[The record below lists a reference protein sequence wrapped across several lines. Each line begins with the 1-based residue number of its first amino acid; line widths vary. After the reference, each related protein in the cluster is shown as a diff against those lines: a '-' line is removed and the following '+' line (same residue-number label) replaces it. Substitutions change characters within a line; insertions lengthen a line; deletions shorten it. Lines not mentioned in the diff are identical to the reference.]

1 MEEYT
6 QTATMEASLPAY
18 SRLPINRCNLP
29 ALILGSL
36 TFQQHPVD
44 INIDGVTDM
53 HKQLFEDLDGIKEIS
68 TRVVHFNDYMRAS
81 FLLDNPEQVGQ
92 LENSTAKRRDKADYL
107 KLLRGWHFDP
117 NSQEAAVMKG
127 WVESRFGLMT
137 LNHRGPIT
145 DFTSTRYASYQ
156 HSRCL
161 GLYNTNALEA
171 QLDLLYSFTQ
181 YELARR
187 YAEQSHCTLYRG
199 FNRLSDHEVLTRKS
213 SSNMVILLNN
223 LNSFTLNKD
232 RADEFGDLIMTVEI
246 PHAKILFFPDLLPGC
261 MKGEEEYL
269 VIGGAYEI
277 NVSSYLG

>member
-1 MEEYT
+1 MEEHT
-6 QTATMEASLPAY
+6 QTATMKASLPGY

-44 INIDGVTDM
+44 ISIDGVIEI
-53 HKQLFEDLDGIKEIS
+53 HKQLFDDLDDIKEIP

-92 LENSTAKRRDKADYL
+92 HEDNKAKRRDKADYL

-137 LNHRGPIT
+137 LNHNGPIT
-145 DFTSTRYASYQ
+145 DFTSTQYAHYQ
-156 HSRCL
+156 HSRCI

-187 YAEQSHCTLYRG
+187 YPGQSHCTLYRG
-199 FNRLSDHEVLTRKS
+199 FNRLNDHEILVKKS
-213 SSNMVILLNN
+213 LSNMVILLNN

-232 RADEFGDLIMTVEI
+232 RADEFGDFIMTVEI
-246 PHAKILFFPDLLPGC
+246 PQAKILFFPDLLPGC

-269 VIGGAYEI
+269 VIGGAYE
-277 NVSSYLG
+277 VSISNYL

>member
-6 QTATMEASLPAY
+6 QTPTMKASLPAY

-36 TFQQHPVD
+36 TFQQHPVALR
-44 INIDGVTDM
+44 IDGVTEM
-53 HKQLFEDLDGIKEIS
+53 HRQLFEDLNSIKEIT
-68 TRVVHFNDYMRAS
+68 TRVIHFNDYMRAS

-92 LENSTAKRRDKADYL
+92 VASSEAKRRDKADYL

-137 LNHRGPIT
+137 LNHQGPIA
-145 DFTSTRYASYQ
+145 DFTSAQYANYQ
-156 HSRCL
+156 HSRCM

-181 YELARR
+181 YELTRR
-187 YAEQSHCTLYRG
+187 YPEHTHCTLYRG
-199 FNRLSDHEVLTRKS
+199 FNRLNDHEILSRKS
-213 SSNMVILLNN
+213 ASNMVMLLNN
-223 LNSFTLNKD
+223 LNSFTLNRD
-232 RADEFGDLIMTVEI
+232 RADEFGDLIMTVKI

-269 VIGGAYEI
+269 VIGGAYD
-277 NVSSYLG
+277 VSICSYL

>member
-1 MEEYT
+1 MK
-6 QTATMEASLPAY
+6 ASLPAY

-36 TFQQHPVD
+36 TFQQHPVALTL
-44 INIDGVTDM
+44 DGVHEI
-53 HKQLFEDLDGIKEIS
+53 HKQLFDDLTAITDWQLRATI
-68 TRVVHFNDYMRAS
+68 FMDYMRAS

-92 LENSTAKRRDKADYL
+92 TEQDHGRRRDKADYL

-127 WVESRFGLMT
+127 WVESRFGLLT
-137 LNHRGPIT
+137 RNHQGPIA
-145 DFTSTRYASYQ
+145 DSSSDHYQ
-156 HSRCL
+156 HYQLAKCR

-181 YELARR
+181 FEISQRHPDKTHY
-187 YAEQSHCTLYRG
+187 TLYRG
-199 FNRLSDHEVLTRKS
+199 INRLKDHEILSQKS
-213 SSNMVILLNN
+213 PTQMVMLLNN

-232 RADEFGDLIMTVEI
+232 RADEFGDMIMKVEV
-246 PHAKILFFPDLLPGC
+246 PRAKILFFPDLLPGC

-269 VIGGAYEI
+269 IIGGAYE
-277 NVSSYLG
+277 VEVKAYL

>member
-6 QTATMEASLPAY
+6 QTPTMKASLPAY

-29 ALILGSL
+29 ALILGGL
-36 TFQQHPVD
+36 TFQQHPVAL
-44 INIDGVTDM
+44 NIDGVTEM
-53 HKQLFEDLDGIKEIS
+53 HTQLFNDLDNINEIN

-92 LENSTAKRRDKADYL
+92 LENSTTKRRDKADYL

-117 NSQEAAVMKG
+117 NSLEAAVMKG

-137 LNHRGPIT
+137 LNHQGPIS
-145 DFTSTRYASYQ
+145 DFTSEQYQRYQ
-156 HSRCL
+156 HARCV

-181 YELARR
+181 YELLRR
-187 YAEQSHCTLYRG
+187 YPDQSHCTLYRG
-199 FNRLSDHEVLTRKS
+199 FNHLDDHEILSRPS
-213 SSNMVILLNN
+213 SSNMTILLNN

-269 VIGGAYEI
+269 VIGGAYEVK
-277 NVSSYLG
+277 VSRYL